1 MSAIRSI
8 HILSQSLGD
17 VSHRDDPVSAVTGQ
31 FIDYNHVQSSTRS
44 LPLFLRDSRTTADY

>member
-31 FIDYNHVQSSTRS
+31 YIDYNHV
-44 LPLFLRDSRTTADY
+44 